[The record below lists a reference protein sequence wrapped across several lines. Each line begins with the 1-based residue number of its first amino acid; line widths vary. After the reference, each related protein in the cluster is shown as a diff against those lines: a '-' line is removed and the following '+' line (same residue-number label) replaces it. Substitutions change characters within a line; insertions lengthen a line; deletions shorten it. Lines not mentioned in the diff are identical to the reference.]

1 MPLLMP
7 RPHEISAAGGILP
20 TKASTSRRLAGKRP
34 LSRTVAIW
42 AQFAK
47 SRIQWHPLPNIRRLS
62 IVFDTLDST
71 LESALV
77 QTRSQSKRLPQ
88 GEIAM
93 AHHVRRL
100 PGALCRAPASGQW
113 KCGLGEPG
121 AGPRKILLF
130 VVRTYYDEPKSCSIR
145 SSYDA
150 GPVSVGHVLAGEKP
164 HLNLIRPAFRLSSN
178 SRTGL
183 NFADFFVISA
193 KFR

>member
-1 MPLLMP
+1 MGAIRQKPYPMAPTSEHSAVVDSLRHPGLYTRIRAGPDPFAIKKAPSGRDRYGPPRQEVAGRPLP
-7 RPHEISAAGGILP
+7 
-20 TKASTSRRLAGKRP
+20 STGKRAMEVWP
-34 LSRTVAIW
+34 WRT
-42 AQFAK
+42 
-47 SRIQWHPLPNIRRLS
+47 L
-62 IVFDTLDST
+62 
-71 LESALV
+71 
-77 QTRSQSKRLPQ
+77 
-88 GEIAM
+88 
-93 AHHVRRL
+93 
-100 PGALCRAPASGQW
+100 APARDKYCS
-113 KCGLGEPG
+113 
-121 AGPRKILLF
+121 F